1 MYFLLGFM
9 MVQKMRDNL
18 NYIAEKVIEQLR
30 GKVIIHRYDAY
41 TTSSIY
47 LKFDFG
53 VANSLRISDHYGKR
67 YLKYRYNILTTQK
80 GKAVKKDCGYE
91 RIYYS
96 PDMVNAVCRDILAAK
111 EAKKNRYK
119 DYDGLVKRK
128 SKEVY
133 HERGF
138 WTQAVEIK

>member
-1 MYFLLGFM
+1 M
-9 MVQKMRDNL
+9 KKDL
-18 NYIAEKVIEQLR
+18 NEIAEKVIEQLR

-80 GKAVKKDCGYE
+80 SKQVKKDCGFE

-96 PDMVNAVCRDILAAK
+96 PEMVNAVCRDILAAK
-111 EAKKNRYK
+111 EVKKNKYK

-128 SKEVY
+128 SQEVY

-138 WTQAVEIK
+138 WTSAKEVL